1 MENRQVQSIYVN
13 LIKASQN
20 VQKGL
25 FEICREENIKVN
37 DFLVLGALYQWGAQS
52 ILSISKNVLIK
63 SGSMTYIIDKLEK
76 KELIYRTPSKEDR
89 RVILIDLTE
98 EGYTQAEKLYTSE
111 LEMFARMFEKAR
123 KTTLDTAPSE
133 LRELR
138 DVSDALVE
146 ENGFKY

>member
-37 DFLVLGALYQWGAQS
+37 DFLVLGALYQLGAQS

-63 SGSMTYIIDKLEK
+63 SGSMTYIIDELEK

-98 EGYTQAEKLYTSE
+98 EGYKQAEKLYNAE
-111 LEMFARMFEKAR
+111 LEMFARMFEKAS
-123 KTTLDTAPSE
+123 KKTLDNAPSE

-138 DVSDALVE
+138 DVSDAFVE